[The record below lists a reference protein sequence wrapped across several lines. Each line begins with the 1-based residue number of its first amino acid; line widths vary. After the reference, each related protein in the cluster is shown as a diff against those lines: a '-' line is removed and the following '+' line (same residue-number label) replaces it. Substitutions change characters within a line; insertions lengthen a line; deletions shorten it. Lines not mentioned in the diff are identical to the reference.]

1 MHKRR
6 YPLMYKSS
14 EVADRLRA
22 VAKLRGVTMKDALH
36 DADLSFNLM
45 TNMRRSM
52 PNATSLAKLADRLE
66 CSVDYLLG
74 RTTELTT
81 AGTGQAGG
89 GLSENSREMLALF
102 EQLPERQQLIL
113 IGRLQE
119 MVAPMAPDNTIE
131 TAAPRRDEGEA
142 V

>member
-1 MHKRR
+1 
-6 YPLMYKSS
+6 MYKSS
-14 EVADRLRA
+14 DVAERIKYL
-22 VAKLRGVTMKDALH
+22 AKLRGKTMKVVLEGSG
-36 DADLSFNLM
+36 LNFNAM
-45 TNMRRSM
+45 SHMKTSM
-52 PNATSLAKLADRLE
+52 PKADNLAKVADYLE

-102 EQLPERQQLIL
+102 EQLPEQQQLIL

-119 MVAPMAPDNTIE
+119 MVAPMAPDDTIE
-131 TAAPRRDEGEA
+131 TAAPRHDEGEA

>member
-1 MHKRR
+1 
-6 YPLMYKSS
+6 MYKSS

-81 AGTGQAGG
+81 AGTGQAEG